1 MPVGQLQDRYWFLKN
16 LRRHRERVSGM
27 KAETDSS
34 APKLPVD
41 PRNDKR
47 KVGVALQRVQKIN
60 NDNAR
65 LLVRLSKVFANGG
78 NLTPADMGKDPKLEH
93 QRKALRNNASKM
105 IKKRAEL
112 NRITFDNK
120 FLLNRILDV
129 PSVINYKDE
138 HYLHTN
144 KRHKQ
149 LREETTYYRQ
159 KHSPFPIGAE
169 RRPRSSH
176 SRAGSACSSG
186 RSTFRNDS
194 PMTIKSAR
202 PASTSPTIVG
212 GLSSDVH
219 QMDSTGGLGMQ
230 GMMPAADYLA
240 EVQEDHLAMLLA
252 MRKPPELVKRV
263 FSALMIM
270 VSPFE
275 PTHVDISWVAVQEWV
290 KEVGTIQNFMA
301 NLRAFDVTMVPAA
314 NPERTAAFMRQS
326 GLSRERLIPL
336 SDSLA
341 NVADWLMGLCVE
353 AGATGYLEGDGG
365 EQGDTEFFDGGAE
378 ASAGE
383 GDTGAEEDA
392 SQGQDAASETQPAD
406 EKVVESD
413 AAVDVDKATEEGG
426 QEGEKTQGEGG

>member
-1 MPVGQLQDRYWFLKN
+1 MPVGQLNDRYWFLKN
-16 LRRHRERVSGM
+16 LRRHRERLGDM

-47 KVGVALQRVQKIN
+47 KVGVALQRVQRIN

-78 NLTPADMGKDPKLEH
+78 NLTPGDLGRDPKLEH
-93 QRKALRNNASKM
+93 QREALRNNASKM

-138 HYLHTN
+138 CYLHTN

-159 KHSPFPIGAE
+159 KHSPFPIGAQSKTPKKGA
-169 RRPRSSH
+169 RTRASSAASHRSSSIASPLYAQSES
-176 SRAGSACSSG
+176 SRARAVSPERSRDLPLGASSAIG
-186 RSTFRNDS
+186 D
-194 PMTIKSAR
+194 AEAAGLR
-202 PASTSPTIVG
+202 P
-212 GLSSDVH
+212 
-219 QMDSTGGLGMQ
+219 
-230 GMMPAADYLA
+230 PAECLA
-240 EVQEDHLAMLLA
+240 EVKEEHLAMLLS
-252 MRKPPELVKRV
+252 MRRPPELVKRV

-290 KEVGTIQNFMA
+290 KEIGTVGNFLG
-301 NLRAFDVTMVPAA
+301 NLSAFDVSMVPAA

-326 GLSRERLIPL
+326 GLQRERLLPL
-336 SDSLA
+336 SDALA
-341 NVADWLMGLCVE
+341 NLADWLMGICIE
-353 AGATGYLEGDGG
+353 AGTAGYGAGG
-365 EQGDTEFFDGGAE
+365 EEAEGGVERALSPDDSEAIRMSPQGSPEK
-378 ASAGE
+378 ASP
-383 GDTGAEEDA
+383 D
-392 SQGQDAASETQPAD
+392 
-406 EKVVESD
+406 KVVSPS
-413 AAVDVDKATEEGG
+413 
-426 QEGEKTQGEGG
+426 